1 MLIVYEGC
9 DEIVSPPMA
18 TSSASLTVSRTIAID
33 PTDMA
38 TDDSN
43 QSFSTSPLSVDSGL
57 ECMEPSASSHWQKRF
72 ECSDSSTDSTDSG
85 MCSGYVQK
93 ITSHQSARRTIFP
106 TQDPEDSEDAEG
118 SDSECDDPVH
128 LPVLFQHHQIED
140 AADLTPIVDHQE
152 QPSKRCRLEPS
163 PDELVD
169 VRMIDFAHT
178 TFSGYLGD
186 GLVHWGPDN
195 GYLLGLD
202 SLTKILNEIN
212 IM

>member
-1 MLIVYEGC
+1 
-9 DEIVSPPMA
+9 
-18 TSSASLTVSRTIAID
+18 
-33 PTDMA
+33 MA

-57 ECMEPSASSHWQKRF
+57 EYMESSTSSHWQKRF

-93 ITSHQSARRTIFP
+93 ITQSSIRRTIF
-106 TQDPEDSEDAEG
+106 QSHDADDSEDAED
-118 SDSECDDPVH
+118 SDSDCDEPVH
-128 LPVLFQHHQIED
+128 LPVRFQHHQIDD
-140 AADLTPIVDHQE
+140 ATDLTPIVDNQAE
-152 QPSKRCRLEPS
+152 QPSKRCRLERS
-163 PDELVD
+163 SEELVD

-202 SLTKILNEIN
+202 SLTKILNEIH